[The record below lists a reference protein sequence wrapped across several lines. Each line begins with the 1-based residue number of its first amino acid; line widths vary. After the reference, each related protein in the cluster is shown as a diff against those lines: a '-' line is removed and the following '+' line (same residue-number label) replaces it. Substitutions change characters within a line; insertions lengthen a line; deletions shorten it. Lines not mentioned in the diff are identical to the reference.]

1 MYNEQ
6 KINIASYRVLR
17 TLMCL
22 FEHSLTMDELVDEM
36 KQYVKG
42 TFNNFVA
49 SKYINTCKSCGI
61 DIQKVDGK
69 YSLVNMPL
77 GIKFS
82 KQEAELMNE
91 IKEYSENLKV
101 GTDEKIVN
109 RLIDKMHMSKQ
120 KASVGLK
127 SSKNFRIITLFD
139 RAYNASCG
147 VTIVFKDG
155 TSQECTP
162 QAIKVRNDKIYFT
175 AKRGKE
181 IQEINPDDIV
191 DIKLD
196 DENIPKAPNEGVI
209 FELRGKLA
217 KRYQLRENEQLLRSR
232 KEGVIVISN
241 KYEDRD
247 KLLHRLLRY
256 DSSCKVLKPASCVEE
271 MKKLIDKTLSNYGE

>member
-22 FEHSLTMDELVDEM
+22 FEKSLTMDELVEEM
-36 KQYVKG
+36 KKYVKG

-69 YSLVNMPL
+69 YTLVNMPV

-82 KQEAELMNE
+82 KQDAKLMEE
-91 IKEYSENLKV
+91 IKDYSKNLKV
-101 GTDEKIVN
+101 SSDEKIIN
-109 RLIDKMHMSKQ
+109 SLLNKMHLTNL
-120 KASVGLK
+120 KADVGIK
-127 SSKNFRIITLFD
+127 SSKNYRIIKLFE

-147 VTIVFKDG
+147 ITIVFKDG
-155 TSQECTP
+155 SSQECTP
-162 QAIKVRNDKIYFT
+162 QAINIKNDRIFFT
-175 AKRGKE
+175 AKRGKDL
-181 IQEINPDDIV
+181 QEINPDDII

-196 DENIPKAPNEGVI
+196 DENAPKAPDEGVV

-232 KEGVIVISN
+232 KADTIVISN
-241 KYEDRD
+241 KYED
-247 KLLHRLLRY
+247 KTQLLHRLMRY
-256 DSSCKVLKPASCVEE
+256 DSSCKILKPQSCVDE
-271 MKKLIDKTLSNYGE
+271 MKKMIDDSLKNYEN